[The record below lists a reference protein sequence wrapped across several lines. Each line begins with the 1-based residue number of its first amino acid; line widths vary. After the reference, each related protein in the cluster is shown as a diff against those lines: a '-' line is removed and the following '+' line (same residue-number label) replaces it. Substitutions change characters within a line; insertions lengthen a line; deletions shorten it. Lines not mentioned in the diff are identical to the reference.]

1 MKERIQFFRDS
12 LTGSPVFKHFVLV
25 SEKKFGRKVD
35 DTPRIKRKERKKK
48 KREKEKA
55 KPKEEHRSFEKKQ
68 RGSKSSCDTITCCG
82 LCVCVCLCVYAR
94 VRCTKKCNIY
104 KYTRNIDKMKNLHG
118 LVGCFNF

>member
-25 SEKKFGRKVD
+25 GEKKFGRKVD

-55 KPKEEHRSFEKKQ
+55 KPKEEHRSFEEKQ

-82 LCVCVCLCVYAR
+82 LCVCVYVSVCMR
-94 VRCTKKCNIY
+94 VFDAQKSVIFTNIRE
-104 KYTRNIDKMKNLHG
+104 TSIR
-118 LVGCFNF
+118 